1 MSGRRSHTRFL
12 VASPWSGVVRM
23 LRDAVVDRSEG
34 DELLAIT
41 HTAAVIGEELSLDL
55 MGAGQ
60 NVAVKVRVIE
70 SRPVIVEGTVR
81 HRVRL
86 ALPATALQPAADGF
100 EPAAQDQGEARRPA
114 SSPDPIGLMTFR
126 IAEAG

>member
-1 MSGRRSHTRFL
+1 MTGRRSHTRF
-12 VASPWSGVVRM
+12 VIASPWSGVVRI
-23 LRDAVVDRSEG
+23 LRDAVVDRTDR

-41 HTAAVIGEELSLDL
+41 HSAAVIGEELSVNL

-60 NVAVKVRVIE
+60 NVAVTVRVIE
-70 SRPVIVEGTVR
+70 SRPVIVDGTVR

-86 ALPATALQPAADGF
+86 ALPVAVVEASADGSDGT
-100 EPAAQDQGEARRPA
+100 ASDQGAGTPEP
-114 SSPDPIGLMTFR
+114 SPDVPSLLTLR